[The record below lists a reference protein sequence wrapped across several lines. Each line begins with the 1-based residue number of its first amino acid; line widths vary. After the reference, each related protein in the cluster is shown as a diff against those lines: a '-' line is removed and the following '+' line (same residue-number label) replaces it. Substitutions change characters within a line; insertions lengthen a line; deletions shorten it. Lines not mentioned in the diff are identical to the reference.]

1 MMPTGKLIHATLHI
15 DRLQVSFLQVLSIRN
30 YGHGTN
36 EQFLLEPFN
45 SFKFATRLQ
54 E

>member
-1 MMPTGKLIHATLHI
+1 MMLTGKLIRGTLHI
-15 DRLQVSFLQVLSIRN
+15 DRLRVSFLQVLSIRN

-36 EQFLLEPFN
+36 EQFLLEPLN
-45 SFKFATRLQ
+45 SFKFASRFQ

>member
-1 MMPTGKLIHATLHI
+1 MILNGKLIHGTLHI
-15 DRLQVSFLQVLSIRN
+15 DRLRVNFLQVLSMRN

-45 SFKFATRLQ
+45 SFKFAIRLQ